1 MRIIPKKTKVK
12 VEFYRNF
19 TLTDIIIA
27 LIGFGIEV
35 LLLFTNFGALQY
47 VLMAIV
53 LGLFICLYLPV
64 ASEKLYMQIGN
75 LIWFVFSR
83 KTYKKNAQ
91 DAKNDMQAL
100 IPFKG
105 IGDELIEYGE

>member
-64 ASEKLYMQIGN
+64 ASEKLYMQIGKIQAVSP
-75 LIWFVFSR
+75 LPVM
-83 KTYKKNAQ
+83 
-91 DAKNDMQAL
+91 DMNSTSVRL
-100 IPFKG
+100 SFR
-105 IGDELIEYGE
+105 